1 MSNVFT
7 KSAGS
12 SQVGLYNVLYSYI
25 VARLQT
31 FLLNP
36 SPDLVALQRISRDQP
51 GATGTQAQCKPHY
64 RAGML

>member
-12 SQVGLYNVLYSYI
+12 SQVGLYSYI
-25 VARLQT
+25 VAQLQT
-31 FLLNP
+31 LLLNP